1 MDSSELSQRED
12 GQQARDWSVY
22 VPSDGPPIP
31 RTWGNVQR
39 GLIPW
44 EDLDDEEL
52 GRGKL
57 RDKNGG
63 WSGRG
68 PNSLPREMVAEVTRR
83 LKDRYDA
90 NIRRHLTALQKVHFD
105 IAMDPNAPPADRLR
119 ASAYMQ
125 ERLIGKVPDKVEVVA
140 EVKPWE
146 GLVEGVLQDL
156 PAEAE
161 SEGT

>member
-1 MDSSELSQRED
+1 MDSLQDSQRED
-12 GQQARDWSVY
+12 DAQERDWSVY
-22 VPSDGPPIP
+22 LPSDGSPAIP
-31 RTWGNVQR
+31 RTWGNVQK

-52 GRGKL
+52 GKGKL

-63 WSGRG
+63 WTGRG
-68 PNSLPREMVAEVTRR
+68 PNLLPRTMIPEITRR

-90 NIRRHLTALQKVHFD
+90 KLRENLSAAQQVFFDVMMDSTAS
-105 IAMDPNAPPADRLR
+105 PADRLR
-119 ASAYMQ
+119 AAAYMQ

-146 GLVEGVLQDL
+146 GMVEGVLVDVEADST
-156 PAEAE
+156 AE
-161 SEGT
+161 